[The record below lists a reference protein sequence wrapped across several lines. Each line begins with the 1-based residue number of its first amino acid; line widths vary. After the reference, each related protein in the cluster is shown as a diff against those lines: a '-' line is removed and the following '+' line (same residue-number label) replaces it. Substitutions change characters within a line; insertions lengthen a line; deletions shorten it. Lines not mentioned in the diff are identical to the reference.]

1 MGLVEVILIWISID
15 GHVSLVQIYLDF
27 TSSWLRRIQN
37 FSLSLNKFYFQNRN
51 GIIKTIFDN
60 IFLIE
65 DNRGSLISYNL

>member
-60 IFLIE
+60 IFYDRRQQGEPYKL
-65 DNRGSLISYNL
+65 